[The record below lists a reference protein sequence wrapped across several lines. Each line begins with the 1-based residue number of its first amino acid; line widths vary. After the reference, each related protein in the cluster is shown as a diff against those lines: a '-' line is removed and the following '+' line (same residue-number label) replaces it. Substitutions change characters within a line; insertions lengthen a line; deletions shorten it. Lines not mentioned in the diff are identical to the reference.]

1 MGRRGN
7 GEGTIYKRKDG
18 KWTAQITVGID
29 EVTGKVIRKTFYGK
43 QRKEVAEKLTIF
55 LNQKESFLKD
65 GKHMKLKEWLSL
77 WLNTYNQNIA
87 FSAYDDY
94 ESKIYQHIIPTL
106 GEIELCELKPI
117 MIQKF
122 YDEKAVSGRVD
133 GKEGGLSRRSIRYIH
148 VVLRAALEQA
158 KREGYLI
165 TNPANAVKVP
175 KPVNNDIL
183 KRKVL
188 TREEQLQFFEK
199 CRQEKLFPLFAF
211 AMLTGCREG
220 EILALK
226 WHQIDFN
233 KNEITINC
241 SVSVVKK
248 RLEELK
254 NRTDDNI
261 SLINYTD
268 KTMQIVKET
277 KTTSSTRTIPMCSEL
292 VSIMKA
298 HTYAQKVERM
308 KNISCYKN
316 EDYVFATR
324 YGGMLDYRFVIRKF
338 HKYLKKANIDTI
350 NFHSLRHTFS
360 TRLLEEGVSMK
371 IVQEYLG
378 HKSYNLTA
386 NTYSHVLPQ
395 IKKDEIECLNRIF
408 CS

>member
-7 GEGTIYKRKDG
+7 VEGTIYKRKDG
-18 KWTAQITVGID
+18 KWVCQITTGID
-29 EVTGKVIRKTFYGK
+29 KTTGKAIRKTFYGK

-55 LNQKESFLKD
+55 LSQKESFLKN
-65 GKHMKLKEWLSL
+65 GQHMKLKEWLPL
-77 WLNTYNQNIA
+77 WLNTYNQNVA
-87 FSAYDDY
+87 FSTYDDY
-94 ESKIYQHIIPTL
+94 ESKIYQHIIPAL

-122 YDEKAVSGRVD
+122 YNEKAVSGRID

-158 KREGYLI
+158 KREGYLTI
-165 TNPANAVKVP
+165 NPADAVKVP
-175 KPVNNDIL
+175 KPVNDDIL

-188 TREEQLQFFEK
+188 TREEQAQFFKK
-199 CRQEKLFPLFAF
+199 CKQERLFPLFAF

-226 WHQIDFN
+226 WNQIDFD

-254 NRTDDNI
+254 NKTDENI
-261 SLINYTD
+261 SLVNYTD
-268 KTMQIVKET
+268 KTMRIIKGT
-277 KTTSSTRTIPMCSEL
+277 KTTSSTRTVPMCSEL
-292 VSIMKA
+292 SAIMKSHA
-298 HTYAQKVERM
+298 YTQKVERM
-308 KNISCYKN
+308 KNIAFYQN
-316 EDYVFATR
+316 EDYVFATKS
-324 YGGMLDYRFVIRKF
+324 GGMLDYRFVIRQF

-395 IKKDEIECLNRIF
+395 IKKNEIECLNRIF
-408 CS
+408 CC